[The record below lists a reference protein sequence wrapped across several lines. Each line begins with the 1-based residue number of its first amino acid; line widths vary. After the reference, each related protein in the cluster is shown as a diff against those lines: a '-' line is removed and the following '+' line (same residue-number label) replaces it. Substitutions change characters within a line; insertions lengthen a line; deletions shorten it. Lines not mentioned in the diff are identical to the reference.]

1 MTRVSPGAAPD
12 LVLLAGGVWT
22 GLPEVAAGANAIAVT
37 AGRIA
42 AVGRREEIR
51 SLAGRATRVVDM
63 PGALI
68 TPGFQDAHVH
78 PGIGGLHV
86 IRCDL
91 HDLRG
96 AAVVVD
102 HIARYAV
109 DHPTERWVRGGG
121 WHMADFPGGL
131 PSRHLLDAALPDRP
145 VFLTNRDEHGAWVSS
160 KGLELLGIGRGTPD
174 PADGRIEREPDGSPQ
189 GTLHEGA
196 AYAAAERLPATTD
209 AERDRALTAAQAHLQ
224 SLGITAWQDAW
235 VTPETLAA
243 YLRLA
248 AVGGLTAR
256 VRAGLWWDRHA
267 GLEQIPALVEQRRTG
282 TVGRVHA
289 GTVKIMGDGVLEN
302 RTGAMLEPYVDEA
315 GHPTT
320 ERGLAFVEPPLLTEA
335 AIRLDAAGFQVH
347 VHAIGDRA
355 VRNALDAFEAA
366 LRANGRR
373 GNRHHIAHLQVV
385 HPSDVPRFAAL
396 GVTANMQ
403 PLWACHGGQMDELTI
418 PFLGPERAGWQY
430 PFASLAKAG
439 ARLAGGSDWS
449 VSSANVLE
457 EVHVAVNR
465 SNPDEGIDLPPFLPG
480 EALEID
486 TALRAYTAGSA
497 YVNHLDAE
505 TGTIVPGKL
514 ADLTI
519 LDRDVRA
526 VDPSLLREAR
536 VLATVV
542 EGEAVFALEGY
553 GW

>member
-1 MTRVSPGAAPD
+1 MTRVTQGAAPD

-22 GLPEVAAGANAIAVT
+22 GLQEVGAGADAIAVS

-42 AVGRREEIR
+42 AVGWRTEIR
-51 SLAGRATRVVDM
+51 SLAGRSTRVVDL
-63 PGALI
+63 PGGLI

-78 PGIGGLHV
+78 PGIGGLHL

-91 HDLRG
+91 HDL
-96 AAVVVD
+96 
-102 HIARYAV
+102 
-109 DHPTERWVRGGG
+109 RGGG

-131 PSRHLLDAALPDRP
+131 PSRHVLDAALPDWP
-145 VFLTNRDEHGAWVSS
+145 VFLTSRDEHGAWVSS

-189 GTLHEGA
+189 GMLHEGA

-209 AERDRALTAAQAHLQ
+209 AERD
-224 SLGITAWQDAW
+224 
-235 VTPETLAA
+235 
-243 YLRLA
+243 
-248 AVGGLTAR
+248 GGLTAR
-256 VRAGLWWDRHA
+256 VRAALWWDRHA
-267 GLEQIPALVEQRRTG
+267 GLEQIRALVEQRRTG
-282 TVGRVHA
+282 TAGRAV
-289 GTVKIMGDGVLEN
+289 V
-302 RTGAMLEPYVDEA
+302 
-315 GHPTT
+315 
-320 ERGLAFVEPPLLTEA
+320 
-335 AIRLDAAGFQVH
+335 RLDAAGFQVH

-355 VRNALDAFEAA
+355 VRNALDAFEVA
-366 LRANGRR
+366 LQANGRR

-385 HPSDVPRFAAL
+385 HPADIPRFAAL

-418 PFLGPERAGWQY
+418 PFLGPERTAWQY

-465 SNPDEGIDLPPFLPG
+465 SFPEEGIEAPPFLPG
-480 EALEID
+480 EALD
-486 TALRAYTAGSA
+486 LDAAPRAFTAGSA
-497 YVNHLDAE
+497 FVNHLDGE
-505 TGTIVPGKL
+505 TGTIEQGKL

-519 LDRDVRA
+519 LDRDVRV
-526 VDPSLLREAR
+526 VDPSTLREAR